1 MRELINMV
9 VVLTGISL
17 ASGGLLASLRAS
29 TQERIDQQVL
39 EFVKGPSVRGV
50 FKDATNDPIAT
61 RFQLKDG
68 QIVRTFFV
76 GELEGSPRGVALEA
90 AGKGYKGEV
99 GLVVAVDTQTGKVI
113 GIEVTTHSETPG
125 LGAKAKT
132 DPAFAAQFKGAS
144 VSSPAKVTQ
153 DGGSINAISGATIT
167 SRAVAGGVSNAFT
180 IYERLK
186 PQIEQKL
193 KELRK

>member
-17 ASGGLLASLRAS
+17 ASGGLLASLRES
-29 TQERIDQQVL
+29 TQERINQQVL
-39 EFVKGPSVRGV
+39 EFVKGPSVRSV

-68 QIVRTFFV
+68 QTERTFFV
-76 GELEGSPRGVALEA
+76 GELEGTPRGVALEA
-90 AGKGYKGEV
+90 VGKGFKGEI
-99 GLVVAVDTQTGKVI
+99 GLVVAIDTQTDKVI

-125 LGAKAKT
+125 LGAKSKT
-132 DPAFAAQFKGAS
+132 DPAFAAQFKGAP
-144 VSSPAKVTQ
+144 VSGPAKITQ

-180 IYERLK
+180 VYERLK

>member
-17 ASGGLLASLRAS
+17 ASGGLLASLRNG
-29 TQERIDQQVL
+29 TQDRINQQVL

-68 QIVRTFFV
+68 QTVRTFFV
-76 GELEGSPRGVALEA
+76 GELDGTLRGVALEA

-99 GLVVAVDTQTGKVI
+99 GLIVAIDTQTDNVI
-113 GIEVTTHSETPG
+113 GVDVTTHSETPG
-125 LGAKAKT
+125 LGARAKT
-132 DPAFAAQFKGAS
+132 DPSFVAQFKGVSAS
-144 VSSPAKVTQ
+144 APAKVAQ
-153 DGGSINAISGATIT
+153 DGGSINAMSGATIT
-167 SRAVAGGVSNAFT
+167 SRAVAAGVSDAFSV
-180 IYERLK
+180 YERLK

-193 KELRK
+193 KEIRK

>member
-1 MRELINMV
+1 MREFINMV

-17 ASGGLLASLRAS
+17 ASGGLLASLRES
-29 TQERIDQQVL
+29 TQARIDQQVL
-39 EFVKGPSVRGV
+39 EFVKGPSVREV
-50 FKDATNDPIAT
+50 FKDATNDPLAT

-68 QIVRTFFV
+68 QTVRTFFV
-76 GELEGSPRGVALEA
+76 GKLEGTLRGVALESV
-90 AGKGYKGEV
+90 GKGYKGEI
-99 GLVVAVDTQTGKVI
+99 GLVVAIDTQTDKVI
-113 GIEVTTHSETPG
+113 GVEVTTSSETPG

-132 DPAFAAQFKGAS
+132 DPAFVAQFKGAS
-144 VSSPAKVTQ
+144 VASPAKLTK

-167 SRAVAGGVSNAFT
+167 SRAVAGGVSDAFT
-180 IYERLK
+180 VYERLK

>member
-17 ASGGLLASLRAS
+17 ASGGLLASLREN

-39 EFVKGPSVRGV
+39 EFVKGPSVR
-50 FKDATNDPIAT
+50 ACSRT
-61 RFQLKDG
+61 RPTIPSLPASSS
-68 QIVRTFFV
+68 RT
-76 GELEGSPRGVALEA
+76 GRPCGPSSSARSRGPSGGWPWRPT
-90 AGKGYKGEV
+90 GKGYKGEI
-99 GLVVAVDTQTGKVI
+99 GLVVAIDTQTGNVI

-132 DPAFAAQFKGAS
+132 DPAFAAQFKGAP
-144 VSSPAKVTQ
+144 VSGPAKVTK

-180 IYERLK
+180 VYERLK

-193 KELRK
+193 KEIRK

>member
-17 ASGGLLASLRAS
+17 ASGGLLASLREG

-50 FKDATNDPIAT
+50 FKDAANDPIAT

-68 QIVRTFFV
+68 EAVRTFFV
-76 GELEGSPRGVALEA
+76 GELEGTMRGVALEA
-90 AGKGYKGEV
+90 VGKGY
-99 GLVVAVDTQTGKVI
+99 AIDIQTGKVI
-113 GIEVTTHSETPG
+113 GVEVTTHSETPG

-144 VSSPAKVTQ
+144 VSGPAKVTQ

>member
-17 ASGGLLASLRAS
+17 ASGGLLAALREN
-29 TQERIDQQVL
+29 TQERIDRQVL

-68 QIVRTFFV
+68 QTVRTFFV
-76 GELEGSPRGVALEA
+76 GEIEGAFRGVALEA

-99 GLVVAVDTQTGKVI
+99 GLIVAIDAPTGKVI
-113 GIEVTTHSETPG
+113 GVSVTTHSETPG

-144 VSSPAKVTQ
+144 VSGPAKVTQ

-180 IYERLK
+180 VYERLK

-193 KELRK
+193 KEIRK